1 MEIFTA
7 EVVGTGILILLGD
20 GVVAGVLLA
29 RSKAENAG
37 WIVITFGWGMAV
49 AMAVYA
55 VGQFSGAHLNPAVT
69 IGFALTDVTQWDDVP
84 KYLAGEFVGAFLG
97 AVLVYL
103 AYLPH
108 WRPTEDAGLKLA
120 VFSTA
125 PAIRNKP
132 ANLVTE
138 IIGTFMLLFG
148 VFAIVGHFAASGA
161 GSIGDATLA
170 TALGGSFAPLLIGL
184 LVFVIGLSLGG
195 PTGYAINPARDLAP
209 RIAHA
214 VLPIP
219 GKRDSDW
226 DYSWVPVVGPLI
238 GGSLGALTYQAL
250 VAPGS
255 GNLEVLDKLTGL
267 LT

>member
-7 EVVGTGILILLGD
+7 ELIGTAILILLGD

-29 RSKAENAG
+29 RSKAQNAG

-69 IGFALTDVTQWDDVP
+69 LGFALTESFGVTWSDVP
-84 KYLAGEFVGAFLG
+84 KYLLGEFAGAMLG
-97 AVLVYL
+97 AILVYL

-108 WRPTEDAGLKLA
+108 WRETEDPGLKLA
-120 VFSTA
+120 VFSTG

-132 ANLVTE
+132 QNLVTE
-138 IIGTFMLLFG
+138 IIGTFVLVFG
-148 VFAIVGHFAASGA
+148 VLAIVGHFGA
-161 GSIGDATLA
+161 DVIGDEALT
-170 TALGGSFAPLLIGL
+170 TALGQAFPPLLVGL

-195 PTGYAINPARDLAP
+195 PTGYAINPARDLGP
-209 RIAHA
+209 RIIHA

-219 GKRDSDW
+219 GKGDSDW
-226 DYSWVPVVGPLI
+226 DYAWVPVVGPI
-238 GGSLGALTYQAL
+238 VGGCLGALAYHL
-250 VAPGS
+250 FFAPGT
-255 GNLEVLDKLTGL
+255 GELEVLHALTSL
-267 LT
+267 LG

>member
-1 MEIFTA
+1 MEIFTG
-7 EVVGTGILILLGD
+7 ELIGTAILILLGD

-29 RSKAENAG
+29 HSKAENAG

-49 AMAVYA
+49 ALAVYA
-55 VGQFSGAHLNPAVT
+55 VGQFTGAHLNPAVT
-69 IGFALTDVTQWDDVP
+69 FGYALTDVTPWDDVP
-84 KYLAGEFVGAFLG
+84 TYIAGEFAGAFLG

-108 WRPTEDAGLKLA
+108 WRETEDPGLKLA

-132 ANLVTE
+132 ANLLTE

-148 VFAIVGHFAASGA
+148 VFFIVGHFAATAS
-161 GSIGDATLA
+161 GSIGEEALA
-170 TALGGSFAPLLIGL
+170 TAFGQAIVPLLVGL
-184 LVFVIGLSLGG
+184 LVFAIGLSLGG
-195 PTGYAINPARDLAP
+195 PTGYAINPARDLGP

-226 DYSWVPVVGPLI
+226 DYAWVPVVGPLI
-238 GGSLGALTYQAL
+238 GGGLGALTYQAFF
-250 VAPGS
+250 APGT
-255 GNLEVLDKLTGL
+255 GNLEVVGRLMGMF
-267 LT
+267 